1 MRRALLAFIPLLPTV
16 ILAASPALAEDCA
29 KDVAAAFE
37 KQRTSKA
44 FRVAMT
50 QPSAEGPVDMTV
62 DYIPPGRMLQTVT
75 AAHMPG
81 EQQTMLVDGRAFA
94 GSSGAYEELL
104 PQFAQSIV
112 AEVATAV
119 GPPANLGSFACL
131 GKVTFDGKD
140 LLGYRTSDAPADAN
154 PDTTMA
160 RTIYVD
166 PASGLP
172 QYNVV
177 AALSGKAEPV
187 LKAVYTYPTDVVI
200 EAPVGAPVQKP
211 RH

>member
-1 MRRALLAFIPLLPTV
+1 MRRAVVA
-16 ILAASPALAEDCA
+16 ILSLIAAAPALAEDCS

-50 QPSAEGPVDMTV
+50 QPSAEGPVEMTV
-62 DYIPPGRMLQTVT
+62 DYLPPNKMLQTVK

-94 GSSGAYEELL
+94 GSSGAFEELL
-104 PQFAQSIV
+104 PQFTQSIV

-119 GPPANLGSFACL
+119 GPPKNLGTFECL
-131 GKVTFDGKD
+131 GKVAFDGKD
-140 LLGYRTSDAPADAN
+140 FVGYRTSDQPAGSDPAA
-154 PDTTMA
+154 TMA

-166 PASGLP
+166 PTTGLP
-172 QYNVV
+172 AFNVV
-177 AALSGKAEPV
+177 AAMSGKAEPV
-187 LKAVYTYPTDVVI
+187 MKAVYSYPADLTIV
-200 EAPVGAPVQKP
+200 APAGAPVQKL
-211 RH
+211 R